1 MFDYEILRFI
11 WWALVGVLLIGFA
24 VTDGFDMGV
33 GALLPFVGKD
43 DTERRVMI
51 NTVAPHW
58 DGNQVWLITA
68 GGALFASW
76 PMVYA
81 VSFSGFYV
89 AMILVLAA
97 LWLRPVGF
105 DYRSKIQDP
114 KWRKTWDW
122 CLFIGGFIPPLVIGV
137 AFGNL
142 LQGVPFHFDEYLRA
156 YYGTSDSNWILNLL
170 YLLNPYGLLAGLI
183 SAAMFM
189 NQGACWLQMKTEGE
203 LRARVAGVAQILSLV
218 VMVLFAVAGVWLA
231 YGIDG
236 YVLKSALDT
245 HAASDPTTKQVA
257 VEAGAWLTN
266 YSKYPLTVIFP
277 IIGLVSP
284 LLVVVTSR
292 MGRSGFAFLFSS
304 LTIAGVILTCGV
316 SMFPF
321 VMPSSL
327 DPNVSLTMWDAT
339 ASHLTLTVMT
349 WVAIIFV
356 PTVLAYTLYT
366 YYKMYGRIGR
376 QHIETNSTSLY

>member
-33 GALLPFVGKD
+33 GALLPFIGKD

-51 NTVAPHW
+51 NSVAPHW

-76 PMVYA
+76 PTVYA

-105 DYRSKIQDP
+105 DYRSKIENP

-122 CLFIGGFIPPLVIGV
+122 CLFVGGFVPPLVIGV

-142 LQGVPFHFDEYLRA
+142 LQGVPFHFDEYLRP

-203 LRARVAGVAQILSLV
+203 LRNRVAGAAQILSLAV
-218 VMVLFAVAGVWLA
+218 VVLFAVAGVWLA

-236 YVLKSALDT
+236 YVIKSALDA
-245 HAASDPTTKQVA
+245 HAASDPTNKQVA
-257 VEAGAWLTN
+257 IEAGAWLVN

-277 IIGLVSP
+277 VLGLVSP
-284 LLVVVTSR
+284 LLVIVTSR
-292 MGRSGFAFLFSS
+292 IGRSGWAFLFSS
-304 LTIAGVILTCGV
+304 LTIAGVIMTCGV

-376 QHIETNSTSLY
+376 QHIESNSTSLY

>member
-33 GALLPFVGKD
+33 GALLPFIGKD

-51 NTVAPHW
+51 NSVAPHW

-76 PMVYA
+76 PTVYA

-105 DYRSKIQDP
+105 DYRSKIENP

-122 CLFIGGFIPPLVIGV
+122 CLFIGGFVPPLVIGV

-142 LQGVPFHFDEYLRA
+142 LQGVPFHFDEYLRP

-203 LRARVAGVAQILSLV
+203 LRNRVAGAAQILSLAV
-218 VMVLFAVAGVWLA
+218 VVLFAVAGVWLA

-236 YVLKSALDT
+236 YVIKSALDA
-245 HAASDPTTKQVA
+245 HAASDPTNKQVA
-257 VEAGAWLTN
+257 IEAGAWLVN

-277 IIGLVSP
+277 VLGLVSP
-284 LLVVVTSR
+284 LLVIVTSR
-292 MGRSGFAFLFSS
+292 MGRSGWAFLFSS
-304 LTIAGVILTCGV
+304 LTIAGVIMTCGV

-356 PTVLAYTLYT
+356 PIVLAYTLYT
-366 YYKMYGRIGR
+366 YFKMYGRIGR
-376 QHIETNSTSLY
+376 QHIESNSTSLY